1 MWPLP
6 SKQVNDNQGATVATI
21 RQLPSGNW
29 QALVYVK
36 GERIPFT
43 DNDKA
48 VVEKW
53 ASDQEEAKKGGRWR
67 DPRRGR
73 LTLSQWHRMW
83 LEGRIVEGNTE
94 AREES
99 TWRVWVEPQW
109 GTWTLEQLEA
119 GRSKI
124 KAWIKELVK
133 DSDVGTPTIH
143 NIAKL
148 MSKMLTDAVDDDR
161 IDSNPAVRLDVPTAP
176 LKPPF
181 FWRSEEAAAIVE
193 AAELAEESARRPNPN
208 FPYALLIDFDMHVG
222 PRMEELA
229 GLLVDCIDIKLR
241 LAHIV
246 RVAVDGELRDYP
258 KTVKSYRSVPIPPH
272 LVDRFERQIW
282 NQPTDA
288 PVFPARGGGPGSG
301 RYLRDNNF
309 RNRIFSPALRQA
321 RMCDCERFDATGAP
335 ILCKVPSH
343 AVRWGSPND
352 MRHTA
357 ASWQV
362 MSGVDLYRVQHL
374 LGHEKITT
382 TQRYAHL
389 DPTSHDAVLAA
400 WGEDGLTAKRRRAG
414 RPSPAPIQ

>member
-1 MWPLP
+1 M
-6 SKQVNDNQGATVATI
+6 ATI

-48 VVEKW
+48 VVQKW
-53 ASDQEEAKKGGRWR
+53 ADDQEAAKKRGRWR

-73 LTLSQWHRMW
+73 LTLNEWHAMW
-83 LEGRIVEGNTE
+83 LRGRIVEGNTV

-109 GTWTLEQLEA
+109 GTWTLEELETSR
-119 GRSKI
+119 GKI
-124 KAWIKELVK
+124 KEWIKELVGNP
-133 DSDVGTPTIH
+133 DVGTPTIH

-148 MSKMLTDAVDDDR
+148 LGKMLADAVDDDR
-161 IDSNPAVRLDVPTAP
+161 IDTNPAVKLDVPAAP

-181 FWRSEEAAAIVE
+181 FWRSEEAAAIIE
-193 AAELAEESARRPNPN
+193 AAELNEESARRPNPN
-208 FPYALLIDFDMHVG
+208 YPYGLLIDFDMHVG

-229 GLLVDCIDIKLR
+229 GLLVDCVDVRLR
-241 LAHIV
+241 LIHIV
-246 RVAVDGELRDYP
+246 RVAVDGELREYP

-282 NQPTDA
+282 NRSSDA
-288 PVFPARGGGPGSG
+288 PVFPARGGG
-301 RYLRDNNF
+301 YLNDNNF
-309 RNRIFSPALRQA
+309 RNRIFNPALRIA
-321 RMCDCERFDATGAP
+321 RMCECERFGADGTP
-335 ILCKVPSH
+335 ILCETPSH
-343 AVRWGSPND
+343 KVRWGSPND

-362 MSGVDLYRVQHL
+362 MSGVALYQVQHL
-374 LGHEKITT
+374 LGHEKPTT

-389 DPTSHDAVLAA
+389 DPTKHDAVLAA
-400 WGEDGLTAKRRRAG
+400 WGEGGLTAKRRRVGLSSSALI
-414 RPSPAPIQ
+414 R